1 MLGPWGT
8 AYTYTSLVVCAEQ
21 ESRQT
26 GTLVAS
32 RCVHTSLGTE
42 VLASRT
48 LVNVYNKK

>member
-8 AYTYTSLVVCAEQ
+8 AYTYTSLVVCTEL

-26 GTLVAS
+26 GTLVVS